1 MFPWAVCRK
10 KASQSVRP
18 FLQDSAVRP
27 SQTTERAASVA
38 TNCIDSTQQKNFH
51 WFSDAAASQV
61 PAVHRISSAVLSRW
75 LHYPRELA
83 TNAHGCSGA
92 GTRGTASPPLFSTGG
107 TRPPLPPLFGLKFVQ
122 KLVHCCNWLH
132 TETQCKIISVQQN

>member
-10 KASQSVRP
+10 KASRSVRP

-83 TNAHGCSGA
+83 TTAHGA
-92 GTRGTASPPLFSTGG
+92 GTRGTASPHF
-107 TRPPLPPLFGLKFVQ
+107 FGLKFVQ
-122 KLVHCCNWLH
+122 KSVNCCNWLL
-132 TETQCKIISVQQN
+132 TETQCKMISVQHVCMGLNCLKIFV